1 MRKTCLK
8 KRQQQKHKT
17 QKNMIKLLLHPISY
31 YFLVSFII
39 RLRSIRELLPTR
51 KNVKIERVGAKHI
64 ITLLLLSQYCN
75 YYHITTSIIIYALRG
90 PLLSN
95 SFPTLHG
102 SLLQSVR
109 KKKNDIVFF
118 SLTFQIRMSN
128 YLWGVRLGDLS
139 WDFVI
144 SRGYISLKKPR
155 CWKYE
160 IRLHRTL
167 LPR

>member
-1 MRKTCLK
+1 
-8 KRQQQKHKT
+8 
-17 QKNMIKLLLHPISY
+17 MIKLLLHPISY

-39 RLRSIRELLPTR
+39 RLRSTRELLPTR
-51 KNVKIERVGAKHI
+51 KNVKVERVGAKHI
-64 ITLLLLSQYCN
+64 ITLLLLSQYYN

-118 SLTFQIRMSN
+118 SLTLKVRMSN
-128 YLWGVRLGDLS
+128 YL
-139 WDFVI
+139 
-144 SRGYISLKKPR
+144 
-155 CWKYE
+155 
-160 IRLHRTL
+160 
-167 LPR
+167 